1 MKVLFKWEESEL
13 FNGQDAFY
21 IEVHKNDI
29 NDSILSKLG
38 SEDGKRLEGEYI
50 ESVNRWAKNN
60 PQLARQNHVYLLVPQ
75 DGTSCQLMEPYFPYS
90 GQWNAYNPFLKH
102 NKSITDLSEL
112 KIEDSAN
119 LKQQPPYAEE
129 GFSES

>member
-29 NDSILSKLG
+29 DDSILSKLN
-38 SEDGKRLEGEYI
+38 SQDRKRLEAEYI
-50 ESVNRWAKNN
+50 ESVNQWAKNN

-75 DGTSCQLMEPYFPYS
+75 DGSSCQLMEPYFPYS
-90 GQWNAYNPFLKH
+90 SQWNAYNPLQRH
-102 NKSITDLSEL
+102 NKSISDLSEL

-119 LKQQPPYAEE
+119 LK
-129 GFSES
+129 